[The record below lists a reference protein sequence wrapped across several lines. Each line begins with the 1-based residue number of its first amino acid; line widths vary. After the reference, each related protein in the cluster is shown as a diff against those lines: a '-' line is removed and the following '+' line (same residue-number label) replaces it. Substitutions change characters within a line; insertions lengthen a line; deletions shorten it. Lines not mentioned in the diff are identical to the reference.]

1 MVSDGSVGR
10 SCRARPGPL
19 QAAIPVLWEAWPRH
33 IDPFKNLRVAPVRAE
48 SFAFH
53 DEAEEAAPQIEGGN
67 VIHMKTVIVDDHPV
81 VRKGLR
87 LLMECEPRI
96 EVVGEASNGLMALEA
111 VRDLCP
117 DLLLLD
123 INMPEMSGLEVLRH
137 LRDQSNFIPII
148 ILSNHSDT
156 RYVDAALEMG
166 ANGYVGKDS
175 GFDVLMMAIEA
186 IREGLPYID
195 PKIPRRAA

>member
-1 MVSDGSVGR
+1 V
-10 SCRARPGPL
+10 
-19 QAAIPVLWEAWPRH
+19 IP
-33 IDPFKNLRVAPVRAE
+33 
-48 SFAFH
+48 
-53 DEAEEAAPQIEGGN
+53 
-67 VIHMKTVIVDDHPV
+67 MKTVIVDDHPV

-87 LLMECEPRI
+87 LLMECEPHI
-96 EVVGEASNGLMALEA
+96 EVVGEASNGLLALEA

-175 GFDVLMMAIEA
+175 GFDVLMLAIQA
-186 IREGLPYID
+186 IREGVPYID